1 MKHRAV
7 FFLLLSTCLFIS
19 ATVAETASLPE
30 RYKDNPSIGYFGRM
44 SKILFDANVT
54 DTTIATDMIIRNV
67 FGMMDMKSE
76 IKIYDDRNNLI
87 SDLYENRV
95 DAVFTNVIDHF
106 ELEHLIDPE
115 HIYTLIYGSS
125 AEQKIYLL
133 TRKKD
138 NIRNLRDLQEKT
150 ISIPNGHYLGRL
162 FLDVE
167 LRKSRLPGLESFFSG
182 IESTIDTNTAV
193 VNLFFG
199 KNDCALVS
207 DIAFELAV
215 ELNNQIFQDLE
226 VLIASKNM
234 VPQIIAINKNV
245 PDSIYQRV
253 DDFLV
258 RAHENR
264 RIKHLLTLFRAKKF
278 IKLEQ
283 SQLNESRRLVDEY
296 KTLTRLPGTAEQ

>member
-1 MKHRAV
+1 MLMTTAAAY
-7 FFLLLSTCLFIS
+7 S
-19 ATVAETASLPE
+19 APLPE
-30 RYKDNPSIGYFGRM
+30 RYKDDPEIGYFGRM

-76 IKIYDDRNNLI
+76 IKIYEDRNRLI
-87 SDLYENRV
+87 RDLSENRI

-106 ELEHLIDPE
+106 ALEHLINSDY
-115 HIYTLIYGSS
+115 IYTLVYGLNPQ
-125 AEQKIYLL
+125 QKVYLL
-133 TRKKD
+133 TRKSQRIVKLED
-138 NIRNLRDLQEKT
+138 LRGKK

-167 LRKSRLPGLESFFSG
+167 LRKSGLPGVDRFFSG
-182 IESTIDTNTAV
+182 IEQTMDTNSAI

-199 KNDCALVS
+199 NTDCALVS
-207 DIAFELAV
+207 DIAFELAT
-215 ELNNQIFQDLE
+215 ELNDQISHELE
-226 VLIASKNM
+226 ILIASKYM

-245 PDSIYQRV
+245 PQSIFKKV

-264 RIKHLLTLFRAKKF
+264 RIKHLLSLFRARKF
-278 IKLEQ
+278 VKLEKG
-283 SQLNESRRLVDEY
+283 QLSESRRLFDEY
-296 KTLTRLPGTAEQ
+296 QTLQKQARTNNSDHAANTQSSR